1 MSAAIKPEAR
11 PHDTLVGIK
20 IVFRI
25 ARHLEIEGSGHPPER
40 RDLLEVLQP
49 IQNLLLRRLDVLDGN
64 DVASQS
70 IAADRMNDVKKSI
83 WNGAVNLDVI
93 GPKVGDLGPTGPRN
107 LMPTDLV

>member
-1 MSAAIKPEAR
+1 MAAGR
-11 PHDTLVGIK
+11 HFDPHDTLVGIK

-70 IAADRMNDVKKSI
+70 IAADRMNGVK
-83 WNGAVNLDVI
+83 NLS
-93 GPKVGDLGPTGPRN
+93 GMERLTW
-107 LMPTDLV
+107 T